1 MVPRE
6 GVVEGHRPA
15 AVLVVL
21 RLARARLAAALLAR
35 VDGVRPDDVEARQQV
50 LRRGP
55 QDGHADATHHTSVRA
70 RDAGI
75 RVLPPERAMVACSD
89 GAAEAPD
96 ERGEGLVDLAVV
108 AEDEGLHLGVLL
120 EEVPHTAALAMLAVV
135 QAPFAGIATLAARQ
149 ARRGARRAAE
159 LVALECG
166 QIGHSGSRVISAAG
180 LVGSF
185 SPIFAERRHPAGNF
199 VQKGKEYIDIG

>member
-1 MVPRE
+1 MAPRE
-6 GVVEGHRPA
+6 GVVEGHRTA

-21 RLARARLAAALLAR
+21 RLARARLAAELLAR

-55 QDGHADATHHTSVRA
+55 QDGHADAAHHTGARA

-75 RVLPPERAMVACSD
+75 RVLPTERAVVACSD
-89 GAAEAPD
+89 GAAESLD

-120 EEVPHTAALAMLAVV
+120 EEVPHTAALAVLAAV
-135 QAPFAGIATLAARQ
+135 QAPFASIATLAARQ
-149 ARRGARRAAE
+149 AWRGAGRAAV
-159 LVALECG
+159 LVALRECRIYWG
-166 QIGHSGSRVISAAG
+166 KLWSASGIVTRPEAHTTSI
-180 LVGSF
+180 LLL
-185 SPIFAERRHPAGNF
+185 
-199 VQKGKEYIDIG
+199 K